1 MPSLRSTLATGT
13 TADPRW
19 AAVEARDPA
28 ADGRFFY
35 AVKTT
40 GVYCRPSCPSRPAR
54 PENISFFDSAAA
66 AEQAGFRPCQRCR
79 PDQPPLAEQHAA
91 LVAGLCRF
99 IENADT
105 PPSLAELARQAGLSR
120 YHLHRIFKAVTGLTP
135 HDYAVAQRAK
145 RLRAGLAR
153 GAGVTDAILD
163 AGYNSPGR
171 FYEQAHLLL
180 GMTPSR
186 YRAGGTATEIRF
198 AVGQCSL
205 GAILVAASPRGICAI
220 SLGDDPEALVREVQD
235 RFPQATLIGAD
246 PAFEDW
252 IARVVGFVEA
262 PKLGLDLPLDLRGTV
277 FQQRVW
283 QALQQIPTGETVS
296 YTELARRIGAPAAFR
311 AVASACAANVL
322 AVAIPCHRVVRQ
334 DGSLSGYRW
343 GVARKKALIEREAQE

>member
-135 HDYAVAQRAK
+135 RDYAVAQRAK

-180 GMTPSR
+180 GMTPNR

-220 SLGDDPEALVREVQD
+220 SLGDDPEALVRDVQD
-235 RFPQATLIGAD
+235 RFPQATLIGDD

>member
-220 SLGDDPEALVREVQD
+220 SLGDDPEALVRDVQD